1 MFKCGDISHNMKI
14 IRYNDIILLALKFY
28 IKGENMRK
36 RKLTIE
42 EQVGYM
48 KNKSGIKFN
57 IVSEEDAKI
66 FLRDNN
72 YYFKIKAYAKNY
84 EKYRSGENG
93 DKYIN
98 LEFAYLIE
106 LSKIDMYF
114 RRIILKMTLD
124 IEHFLKTQL
133 IKDFQNNDAE
143 DGYSIID
150 EFFKRYPFIEK
161 NIHVKGKNST
171 CTDLVLKYQGN
182 FAIWNVVEVLSFND
196 FTKLYQM
203 YYKKYPS
210 KHSMGDFLWSVRLL
224 RNAAAHNSCLLNSL
238 RTPYNYTV
246 IPNKKVI
253 NYLSKIDGISRTARG
268 NRMKNPVMHDFI
280 VTLYVFN
287 NVITSKKVKEIT
299 MEELKDLLDNRMS
312 RNKEFFEKNQVL
324 TSHYDFAKK
333 IVDYFYGLC
342 I

>member
-1 MFKCGDISHNMKI
+1 M
-14 IRYNDIILLALKFY
+14 
-28 IKGENMRK
+28 
-36 RKLTIE
+36 
-42 EQVGYM
+42 
-48 KNKSGIKFN
+48 
-57 IVSEEDAKI
+57 SEEDTKV
-66 FLRDNN
+66 FLTDNN

-84 EKYRSGENG
+84 EKYRSGENA

-98 LEFAYLIE
+98 LEFAYLVE

-133 IKDFQNNDAE
+133 LRDFQDNDAE

-150 EFFKRYPFIEK
+150 EFFKRYSFIEK

-171 CTDLVLKYQGN
+171 CTDLVMKYEGE
-182 FAIWNVVEVLSFND
+182 FAIWNIVEVLSFND
-196 FTKLYQM
+196 FTKLYQL
-203 YYKKYPS
+203 YYRKYPS
-210 KHSMGDFLWSVRLL
+210 KDSMADFLWSVRLL

-238 RTPYNYTV
+238 KTPYNYTV
-246 IPNKKVI
+246 TPNKRVI
-253 NYLSKIDGISRTARG
+253 NYLSKIDDISRTARG
-268 NRMKNPVMHDFI
+268 SRMKNPVMHDFI

-287 NVITSKKVKEIT
+287 NVISSKEVKEIT
-299 MEELKDLLDNRMS
+299 MTELKNLVDNRMS
-312 RNKEFFEKNQVL
+312 RNKKYFDKNQVL

-333 IVDYFYGLC
+333 VIDYFYGLC